1 MKSVIR
7 NGEYL
12 FVEKK
17 EFNDIE
23 VPLKPHQDAIF
34 QNGEWILDAD
44 KFIEETLSQEAL
56 EFLNATDWKVVRHRD
71 QIDLN
76 ITPSLTNEEYITLL
90 EYRQKAREEVL
101 NNDITNKNLS
111 TLDSR
116 NEQTL

>member
-12 FVEKK
+12 LVEKK

-44 KFIEETLSQEAL
+44 KFIEETLSKEAL
-56 EFLNATDWKVVRHRD
+56 EFLNATDWKVTRHRD

-90 EYRQKAREEVL
+90 EQRQKAREEVL
-101 NNDITNKNLS
+101 NNDITNKDLS

-116 NEQTL
+116 GEQTL

>member
-12 FVEKK
+12 LVEKK

-44 KFIEETLSQEAL
+44 KFIEETLSKEAL
-56 EFLNATDWKVVRHRD
+56 KFLNTTDWKVTRHRD

-90 EYRQKAREEVL
+90 EQRQKAREEVL

-116 NEQTL
+116 NE

>member
-12 FVEKK
+12 LVDKVG
-17 EFNDIE
+17 FNDVE

-44 KFIEETLSQEAL
+44 KFIEESVSKEAL
-56 EFLNATDWKVVRHRD
+56 EFLNETDWKVVRHRD

-76 ITPSLTNEEYITLL
+76 TTPSLTNEEYITLL
-90 EYRQKAREEVL
+90 EQRQKAREEVL

-111 TLDSR
+111 ALDSR
-116 NEQTL
+116 GEQTL

>member
-12 FVEKK
+12 LVEKK

-44 KFIEETLSQEAL
+44 KFIEETLSKEAL
-56 EFLNATDWKVVRHRD
+56 EFLNATDWKVTRHRD

-90 EYRQKAREEVL
+90 EQRQKAREEVL

-111 TLDSR
+111 TLDCR
-116 NEQTL
+116 GEQTL

>member
-12 FVEKK
+12 LVDKVGL
-17 EFNDIE
+17 NDVE

-44 KFIEETLSQEAL
+44 KFIAESVSKEAL

-90 EYRQKAREEVL
+90 EQRQKAREEVL
-101 NNDITNKNLS
+101 NNDITKENLS

-116 NEQTL
+116 GEQTL